1 MIAKDH
7 KILKFL
13 TVFFFGFIASNV
25 LYVDY
30 LIFKD
35 KTYTKLFQI
44 ASQTYDEGSRPTSV
58 CEGKEC
64 LDKIYQ
70 TIYEATASL
79 KLSNQTETQKTP
91 VASGGTAVKEYFIT
105 FGSGSSAADDWA
117 DVTGLSAYVDS
128 TQYGRIKSV
137 TFEASVFIPTGNERA
152 YVRLF
157 NATDKHPVWF
167 SEVSLEGG
175 QSQLLISQPITLDPG
190 NKLYQVQMKTSLKY
204 QANLAQSRL
213 RISVY

>member
-7 KILKFL
+7 KILKL
-13 TVFFFGFIASNV
+13 LCLILFGFMVSNI
-25 LYVDY
+25 LYLDY
-30 LIFKD
+30 LLFKD
-35 KTYTKLFQI
+35 KKYTELFQI
-44 ASQTYDEGSRPTSV
+44 ASQSTDQTSQSASI
-58 CEGKEC
+58 CDGKNC
-64 LDKIYQ
+64 LDKIYE

-91 VASGGTAVKEYFIT
+91 VASSGTAVKEYYIA
-105 FGSGSSAADDWA
+105 FGSGTSMAYDWT

-137 TFEASVFIPTGNERA
+137 VFEASVFIPTGNERA

-157 NATDKHPVWF
+157 NVTDKHPVWF

-175 QSQLLISQPITLDPG
+175 QAQLLISQPIILDTG
-190 NKLYQVQMKTSLKY
+190 NKLYQVQMRTSLKY

-213 RISVY
+213 HVTVY

>member
-13 TVFFFGFIASNV
+13 TVFFFGFIVSNI

-30 LIFKD
+30 LIFKN
-35 KTYTKLFQI
+35 KTNTELFQI
-44 ASQTYDEGSRPTSV
+44 ASQTSDEGSRPTSV
-58 CEGKEC
+58 CEGKDC

-79 KLSNQTETQKTP
+79 KLSNQTGAQNVP
-91 VASGGTAVKEYFIT
+91 AQSGGTAVKEYYIA
-105 FGSGSSAADDWA
+105 FGSGTGMADDWT
-117 DVTGLSAYVDS
+117 DVTGLSAYIDS

-167 SEVSLEGG
+167 SEVSVEGG

-190 NKLYQVQMKTSLKY
+190 NKLYKVQMKTSLKY

-213 RISVY
+213 HITVY

>member
-7 KILKFL
+7 RIFKLFAIS
-13 TVFFFGFIASNV
+13 FFGFIVSNI
-25 LYVDY
+25 LYLDY
-30 LIFKD
+30 LIFKN
-35 KTYTKLFQI
+35 KTNIELLQI
-44 ASQTYDEGSRPTSV
+44 ASQSTDKGSQSVSV
-58 CEGKEC
+58 CEGKDC

-79 KLSNQTETQKTP
+79 KLSNQEGAQNTIVQS
-91 VASGGTAVKEYFIT
+91 SGPTVKEYFVT
-105 FGSGSSAADDWA
+105 FGPGSSIANDWT
-117 DVTGLSAYVDS
+117 DVTGLQAYVDS

-137 TFEASVFIPTGNERA
+137 VFEANVFIPTGNETA

-167 SEVSLEGG
+167 SEVSLSGG
-175 QSQLLISQPITLDPG
+175 QPQLLISQPITLDPG

-213 RISVY
+213 HISVY